1 MGKMELPDLQ
11 GLKVKMAK
19 TGRMENMDKTAKT
32 DKMELQDR
40 QVLAILTVVCN
51 ETNLRIC

>member
-1 MGKMELPDLQ
+1 
-11 GLKVKMAK
+11 MAK

-51 ETNLRIC
+51 GTN